1 MDAQRLAFL
10 AEYSKSNR
18 ALCQVCMEKI
28 DKGVLRLAAMVQS
41 PVHDSK
47 IPQWYHEDCFFKKQL
62 PKSESEVAHFEA
74 LRYEDQKK
82 IRDAIALFAQGV
94 VPAAGGSKAKGK
106 KRSAGE
112 ALSLKDYGVEYA
124 ASGRAMCRGCEIKIL
139 KDEVR
144 IKKVSY
150 DTEVG
155 MKYGDQ
161 PNWFHAEC
169 FAKLRSELGYFEKA
183 EVLPGFGSI
192 KPDDQAKLKQLLPA
206 FNADDVPTKKIK
218 EEVKDEVDKAKNDE
232 EEKQLAK
239 QQAAFYKIR
248 DKLKSLGVKK
258 KELIEIL
265 EHNKQDVPEG
275 AEAVLDRVCDIIL
288 FGALERCKKCGGQY
302 VLQKSAYVCIGD
314 LTDWVKCL
322 NEEKAPPRKKTKIP
336 TALKKAYSF
345 LKDYKP
351 VVKNRAIRSVSPQD
365 GDENGTR
372 TVIKTLNDGEQLPLY
387 DLEFVILGET
397 PTPKDQLKL
406 KIQNLGGKV
415 VTEIASHTAAVFSTP
430 EEVEKM
436 GARMLEAKEMQIQVV
451 PEEFIECAQEGNALS
466 FITSQSICDW
476 GSDPQTRIFYH
487 VPATVKLQLKSG
499 HVVDPASGLADK
511 AHVFKEHDV
520 IYNCVLNKVD
530 IQQDKNSY
538 YKLQVLEA
546 DQGKKYWLFR
556 SWGRIGTTI
565 GGTKVESFKTSYDA
579 MTAFEDL
586 FEEKTGH
593 EWERHDSRYQKH
605 PGMLFPIEIDFSDM
619 KRLAEENKIKSKLAP
634 SVQDLIRMLFDV
646 DAMNRVM
653 LEFELDMEKMPL
665 GKLSQR
671 QLQSAMKI
679 LSEISDLIGSG
690 GTNAQ
695 FIDASNRF
703 YSFIPHNFGISAP
716 KILDTL
722 EQVKEK
728 QTMLESL
735 LEIEFA
741 YSLLNLGEA
750 NVKTTLDVHYEQL
763 KTDIETLERKSEEFA
778 ILEHLSD
785 DDFVPA
791 KKTKLESKTMVDGS
805 VPATQ
810 EEQIAEQQK
819 AYYKLRD
826 RLKAFNIDKLDLA
839 RALRHNDQNVPSGL
853 DAILDQL
860 CDVMMFGALERC
872 PNCGGQ
878 FEFQETAYVCGGNLT
893 KWTKCLN
900 KVTVP
905 LRRKTEI
912 SDDLKKKYMIF
923 REYDCVLGN
932 RIIRQMT
939 QVPFNREK
947 SIKERN
953 KAKQPPLA
961 NMEFVIIGKPA
972 KTEKQLTAKI
982 LQMGGK
988 VVQEITKHTTAI
1000 ISTKAEV
1007 QRMSSRMQEAKD
1019 LQIQVVPEKFIESAT
1034 GGDVLSL
1041 ITSQAIC
1048 DWGSDPH
1055 TRSPSKSEA
1064 VKSLPSKMKF
1074 QMKSGLI
1081 VDPDSGL
1088 TEQAHVYKKG
1098 DVIYNCVL
1106 NLVDIQRDLNSYY
1119 KIQVLEEDNKEK

>member
-1 MDAQRLAFL
+1 MDAQQLPFL

-18 ALCQVCMEKI
+18 ASCRLCKQKI
-28 DKGVLRLAAMVQS
+28 DKDVLRLAAMVQS
-41 PVHDSK
+41 PMHDGK
-47 IPQWYHEDCFFKKQL
+47 IPQWYHEDCFFKKQR
-62 PKSESEVAHFEA
+62 PKTEGDVAHFEA

-112 ALSLKDYGVEYA
+112 ALSLKDFGVEYA

-155 MKYGDQ
+155 MKYGGQ
-161 PNWFHAEC
+161 PLWHHAEC

-183 EVLPGFGSI
+183 EVLPGYRSM
-192 KPDDQAKLKQLLPA
+192 KPEDQAKLKQLLPA
-206 FNADDVPTKKIK
+206 IKSEDVPTKKIK
-218 EEVKDEVDKAKNDE
+218 EEIKDEVDKAKDDE
-232 EEKQLAK
+232 EEKQLAE
-239 QQAAFYKIR
+239 QQKAFYKIR

-258 KELIEIL
+258 TELIEIL
-265 EHNKQDVPEG
+265 EYNKQDVPEG
-275 AEAVLDRVCDIIL
+275 ADAVLDRVCDIIL

-345 LKDYKP
+345 LKDYKS
-351 VVKNRAIRSVSPQD
+351 VVRDRAIRYVPPSTSTVLKSVKKEEGLPT
-365 GDENGTR
+365 EPKVKR
-372 TVIKTLNDGEQLPLY
+372 EKPPLY
-387 DLEFVILGET
+387 DLEFVILGKT

-406 KIQNLGGKV
+406 KIQKLGGKV
-415 VTEIASHTAAVFSTP
+415 VTKIASHTAAIISTP

-451 PEEFIECAQEGNALS
+451 PEEFIECAQAGNALS

-476 GSDPQTRIFYH
+476 GSDPQTRIPTEEESKSRSKKSIYEKH
-487 VPATVKLQLKSG
+487 VPSTVKLQLKSG
-499 HVVDPASGLADK
+499 LVVDPDSGLADK

-605 PGMLFPIEIDFSDM
+605 PGMFFPIEIDYSEKKM
-619 KRLAEENKIKSKLAP
+619 KRLAEESKIKSKLAP
-634 SVQDLIRMLFDV
+634 SVQDLVRMLFDV

-703 YSFIPHNFGISAP
+703 YSFIPHNFGVSAP
-716 KILDTL
+716 KVLDTL

-741 YSLLNLGEA
+741 YSLLNSGEEE
-750 NVKTTLDVHYEQL
+750 NGKNTLDVHYQQL
-763 KTDIETLERKSEEFA
+763 KTEIEPLERKSEEFA
-778 ILEHLSD
+778 LLEQYVRNTHAATHTTYELEIEEIFRIKRKGEDRRFQPFRKLHNRKLLWHGSRLTNFVGILTHGLKIAPPEAPVTGYMFGKGIYFADMVSKSANYCCTNSADPKGLMLLCEVALGDMQEYTQAHYVTKLPTGKHSVKGIGRTQPD
-785 DDFVPA
+785 PTASHKRPDGVEIPLGKGVTDE
-791 KKTKLESKTMVDGS
+791 KTKSSLLYNEFIVYDVGQVNCQYLFKMNF
-805 VPATQ
+805 
-810 EEQIAEQQK
+810 K
-819 AYYKLRD
+819 YK
-826 RLKAFNIDKLDLA
+826 
-839 RALRHNDQNVPSGL
+839 
-853 DAILDQL
+853 
-860 CDVMMFGALERC
+860 
-872 PNCGGQ
+872 
-878 FEFQETAYVCGGNLT
+878 Y
-893 KWTKCLN
+893 
-900 KVTVP
+900 
-905 LRRKTEI
+905 
-912 SDDLKKKYMIF
+912 
-923 REYDCVLGN
+923 
-932 RIIRQMT
+932 
-939 QVPFNREK
+939 
-947 SIKERN
+947 
-953 KAKQPPLA
+953 
-961 NMEFVIIGKPA
+961 
-972 KTEKQLTAKI
+972 
-982 LQMGGK
+982 
-988 VVQEITKHTTAI
+988 
-1000 ISTKAEV
+1000 
-1007 QRMSSRMQEAKD
+1007 
-1019 LQIQVVPEKFIESAT
+1019 
-1034 GGDVLSL
+1034 
-1041 ITSQAIC
+1041 
-1048 DWGSDPH
+1048 
-1055 TRSPSKSEA
+1055 
-1064 VKSLPSKMKF
+1064 
-1074 QMKSGLI
+1074 
-1081 VDPDSGL
+1081 
-1088 TEQAHVYKKG
+1088 
-1098 DVIYNCVL
+1098 
-1106 NLVDIQRDLNSYY
+1106 
-1119 KIQVLEEDNKEK
+1119 